1 MAAAQ
6 LLYLTSTAST
16 VVSANASVAQMSLT
30 PGAAAT
36 TGTSIANGT
45 VAGTWQ
51 YIPGTASQATLGG
64 GVVTPT
70 SKGWIFD
77 GIAPGS
83 YATGIWALACAD
95 SNTSNTGVAVE
106 QFQLFLV
113 TATTTTVTKVSQ
125 IFSSKTS
132 SAYTPTLTATAHN
145 IGSGSIAGF
154 SVAAGQYLYVEAFF
168 KTNTAGTSAS
178 AVNSLVLDAPSGAV
192 SQLTTPVFTA
202 AGGTLFSQSLTAGL
216 SFVGAVSNSTS
227 RAFTAAL
234 SFVGAQRK
242 VVARALSAAL
252 SFVGAIAKSL
262 IPAATGTLTTT
273 TLGLNPAAY
282 YRMNEAAGVALTDS
296 STAAINGTYQ
306 AAGVTYATTPPLTS
320 NDAGSPLFDGSTG
333 YATTGVPVASALV
346 TGSAFSVSVWILTG
360 ATIANEPIVG
370 NAFPPTDV
378 VGFVLRTD
386 GSGTATAYIATTGGN
401 NSLNGVTAL
410 LANTKYFLVLTY
422 DGATMRLYRNGAQT
436 TTTALTG
443 AIKASTHAAAIGF
456 LPGYTDHFSGKISE
470 VSLYPTALTAANV
483 SALYSAG
490 NSTGATIYTNLLTAS
505 VGFAG
510 AQTRST
516 LRSFFASVATIG
528 TQTKALSR
536 SMAASVTFAGV
547 QGRIIPTALAAVLSF
562 AGDLA
567 TFFAKGGLTAI
578 GNREYTAGATGTGK
592 NAPGATGTGDN
603 PGGSV
608 GNEQ

>member
-1 MAAAQ
+1 
-6 LLYLTSTAST
+6 
-16 VVSANASVAQMSLT
+16 MSLT
-30 PGAAAT
+30 PGVAAT

-45 VAGTWQ
+45 TLAEWP
-51 YIPGTASQATLGG
+51 YIPGTASNAITRAPTATAAS
-64 GVVTPT
+64 V
-70 SKGWIFD
+70 GWIFD
-77 GIAPGS
+77 GTVPGS
-83 YATGIWALACAD
+83 YATGVWSIDIASL
-95 SNTSNTGVAVE
+95 NTSATGVVVDQWE
-106 QFQLFLV
+106 MFLV
-113 TATTTTVTKVSQ
+113 TATTTGVTKVLLP
-125 IFSSKTS
+125 IGPRTS
-132 SAYTPTLTATAHN
+132 STYTPPLAATVHTTSSVSVTTFN
-145 IGSGSIAGF
+145 
-154 SVAAGQYLYVEAFF
+154 VAANQYLYVEVYF
-168 KTNTAGTSAS
+168 KTNTAGTSGT
-178 AVNSLVLDAPSGAV
+178 AVQTIVLDAPSAGANSHV
-192 SQLTTPVFTA
+192 TTPVFTA

-273 TLGLNPAAY
+273 TLALNPGVY

-346 TGSAFSVSVWILTG
+346 TGSAFSVSVWILMG
-360 ATIANEPIVG
+360 ATIANQPICG
-370 NAFPPTDV
+370 NAYPPTDV
-378 VGFVLRTD
+378 FGFMLRTD
-386 GSGTATAYIATTGGN
+386 GSGTATAYMATASGN

-410 LANTKYFLVLTY
+410 VANTKYFLVLTY
-422 DGATMRLYRNGAQT
+422 DGTTMRLYRNGAQT

-443 AIKASTHAAAIGF
+443 AIKPSTRATAIALMPGF
-456 LPGYTDHFSGKISE
+456 TDHFGGKISE

-490 NSTGATIYTNLLTAS
+490 NPTGATIYTNLLTAS